1 MRLFKLTVVV
11 LLSFIFVYCE
21 TPPETVESEKSTLL
35 ALSISPDSA
44 TLFKGEKRSF
54 TVSGT
59 YSDNS
64 IKDITG
70 LVTWSSS
77 NSELLTII
85 DGEAVAIAIGKVDIS
100 ASLDGFSSSTSVT
113 IIPAE
118 LLSIDINPQQ
128 TSTLIEGQIQQFF
141 AVGKYNDGSTEDLT
155 NIVVWSSGDSDI
167 LKVDNTGLV
176 TAGQEGKVF
185 LTASYE
191 LISSSLEVEVKAEQ
205 ITEVSEET
213 RSPVENESVSD
224 EEMNEA
230 RYAVEAAKEAE
241 AKFFDPVT
249 LREAENALKEAE
261 LFRSRDV
268 ELARKKLEISI
279 QKAKQA
285 LKNSIQRKW
294 YQVNIMM
301 DERFEELLENQV
313 DKFAKDEFLQVELAR
328 EEARKFAENDD
339 LYKATL
345 DGLEVVKRMQTLRDA
360 IIGKISS
367 VRSIRYTVEQLI
379 DEAQQAKAHIH
390 AANEFSGLNNFYLA
404 GLEALQLYDLDKAE
418 LEFGAAK
425 EIGSDAVRIAKS
437 QSSSVVK
444 EQVDELMIEVMK
456 ELQEASKLMIIT
468 DNGDVIDPE
477 PWDGTQFIESSE
489 VNLDESTSSL
499 FKDEIDILQDRVLV
513 LGDEEED
520 TLLTQAKELWRIG
533 LKERNLG
540 NYPRALEYFQEA
552 QRYVQAYKSFAVQGI
567 YTVRFIPER
576 RDALWRISEYDFI
589 YDDPYLW
596 PQIWRRNRKLIQN
609 PDLIYPG
616 WQLIIPPR

>member
-1 MRLFKLTVVV
+1 
-11 LLSFIFVYCE
+11 
-21 TPPETVESEKSTLL
+21 
-35 ALSISPDSA
+35 
-44 TLFKGEKRSF
+44 
-54 TVSGT
+54 
-59 YSDNS
+59 
-64 IKDITG
+64 
-70 LVTWSSS
+70 
-77 NSELLTII
+77 
-85 DGEAVAIAIGKVDIS
+85 
-100 ASLDGFSSSTSVT
+100 
-113 IIPAE
+113 
-118 LLSIDINPQQ
+118 
-128 TSTLIEGQIQQFF
+128 
-141 AVGKYNDGSTEDLT
+141 
-155 NIVVWSSGDSDI
+155 
-167 LKVDNTGLV
+167 
-176 TAGQEGKVF
+176 
-185 LTASYE
+185 
-191 LISSSLEVEVKAEQ
+191 
-205 ITEVSEET
+205 
-213 RSPVENESVSD
+213 
-224 EEMNEA
+224 
-230 RYAVEAAKEAE
+230 
-241 AKFFDPVT
+241 
-249 LREAENALKEAE
+249 
-261 LFRSRDV
+261 
-268 ELARKKLEISI
+268 
-279 QKAKQA
+279 
-285 LKNSIQRKW
+285 
-294 YQVNIMM
+294 MM

-345 DGLEVVKRMQTLRDA
+345 DGLEVVKRIQTLRDA

-552 QRYVQAYKSFAVQGI
+552 QRYVQVYKSFAVQGI

>member
-1 MRLFKLTVVV
+1 M
-11 LLSFIFVYCE
+11 
-21 TPPETVESEKSTLL
+21 
-35 ALSISPDSA
+35 
-44 TLFKGEKRSF
+44 
-54 TVSGT
+54 
-59 YSDNS
+59 
-64 IKDITG
+64 
-70 LVTWSSS
+70 
-77 NSELLTII
+77 
-85 DGEAVAIAIGKVDIS
+85 
-100 ASLDGFSSSTSVT
+100 
-113 IIPAE
+113 
-118 LLSIDINPQQ
+118 
-128 TSTLIEGQIQQFF
+128 
-141 AVGKYNDGSTEDLT
+141 
-155 NIVVWSSGDSDI
+155 
-167 LKVDNTGLV
+167 
-176 TAGQEGKVF
+176 
-185 LTASYE
+185 
-191 LISSSLEVEVKAEQ
+191 KAEQ

>member
-1 MRLFKLTVVV
+1 M
-11 LLSFIFVYCE
+11 
-21 TPPETVESEKSTLL
+21 ESEKSTLL

-59 YSDNS
+59 YSDNT
-64 IKDITG
+64 IKDITS

-141 AVGKYNDGSTEDLT
+141 AVGKYNDSSTEDLT
-155 NIVVWSSGDSDI
+155 NIVAWSSGDSDI
-167 LKVDNTGLV
+167 LKVNNKGLV

-191 LISSSLEVEVKAEQ
+191 LISSSLEVEVKAEP
-205 ITEVSEET
+205 ITGVSEET
-213 RSPVENESVSD
+213 RSPVENKSVSD

-230 RYAVEAAKEAE
+230 RYAVEAAREAE

-279 QKAKQA
+279 QKATQA
-285 LKNSIQRKW
+285 LNNSIQRKW

-313 DKFAKDEFLQVELAR
+313 DKFAKDEFLQVKLAR

-345 DGLEVVKRMQTLRDA
+345 DGLEVVKRIQTLRDA

-552 QRYVQAYKSFAVQGI
+552 QRYVQVYKSFAVQGI